1 MMPTEWRKYR
11 GKMKFTEW
19 SEESNLRGEPKPLR
33 VEGTPWGDKP
43 SGVTPKG
50 DEVWGGDGPGWTVD
64 EKSSATKVAANA
76 VPDQRTSPEY
86 GRPDSAAQPGTQ
98 ANGAAAETSDR
109 EITNTLVADA
119 AGARL
124 KHGASCEYSLP
135 APAFPTGDQSNR
147 KQMEKG

>member
-1 MMPTEWRKYR
+1 M
-11 GKMKFTEW
+11 
-19 SEESNLRGEPKPLR
+19 
-33 VEGTPWGDKP
+33 EGTPWGDKP

-98 ANGAAAETSDR
+98 ANGAAAETSDNHCTIHNNQPKAEGWVQR
-109 EITNTLVADA
+109 DQFQLGSKYICVYCLARSHTPLVGDNINKINILQTTTLALYQCKVKY
-119 AGARL
+119 L
-124 KHGASCEYSLP
+124 I
-135 APAFPTGDQSNR
+135 
-147 KQMEKG
+147 